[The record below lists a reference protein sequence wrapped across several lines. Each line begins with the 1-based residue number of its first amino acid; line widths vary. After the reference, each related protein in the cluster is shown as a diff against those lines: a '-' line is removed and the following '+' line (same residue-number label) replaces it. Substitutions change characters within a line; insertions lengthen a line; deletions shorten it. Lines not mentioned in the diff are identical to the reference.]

1 MIRRWNR
8 HFTETDI
15 SVILLKDEVSHNI
28 PLSQNLIQSKTLTLL
43 NAVKAERDNEAV
55 GKKKKCGAKKCWF
68 MRFKEKIC
76 LHNIQVQNE
85 TANAD
90 VETAASYPEGLVKI
104 INEGNYTK

>member
-28 PLSQNLIQSKTLTLL
+28 PLSQNLIQSKTLTLH

-55 GKKKKCGAKKCWF
+55 GKKKNVALKNVDLWDLKKEYVSIT
-68 MRFKEKIC
+68 FKYKMKQQM
-76 LHNIQVQNE
+76 LM
-85 TANAD
+85 
-90 VETAASYPEGLVKI
+90 
-104 INEGNYTK
+104 